1 LKENTNSEKET
12 AMKKFLT
19 ITLIALV
26 LAAMPRPASAQLGS
40 GVVYD
45 PTNYHQG
52 LLRYAQLIAHLKQLQ
67 ATYMQIVNAYQLAQR
82 MSQGTPNM
90 QARYSATW
98 SPWRYASAQDNYGN
112 ATPWINGVN
121 SGDLS
126 SVLAG
131 FQKATSAL
139 SFYTPALLSA
149 MPAGEARR
157 IQSDIATIELIDG
170 AAQNAM
176 ATIGAIR
183 THALRTTNTIDNI
196 QNDSLS
202 ADPNLNTEV
211 AVLNKVNATNVLS
224 LQNAQDTN
232 KLLVAILEQQTIL
245 SKQLRDS
252 ATNITNADINR
263 RQNNIGLNQQLTGN
277 IGQSLSSYK
286 LP

>member
-1 LKENTNSEKET
+1 
-12 AMKKFLT
+12 MKKFLT

-45 PTNYHQG
+45 PTNYHQA

-82 MSQGTPNM
+82 MSQSAPNM
-90 QARYSATW
+90 QARYAATW

-183 THALRTTNTIDNI
+183 AHSLQTTSTIGNI

-252 ATNITNADINR
+252 ATNITNADIDR
-263 RQNNIGLNQQLTGN
+263 RQNTVGLNQQLTGS

>member
-1 LKENTNSEKET
+1 
-12 AMKKFLT
+12 MKKFLT
-19 ITLIALV
+19 IAMIVLI
-26 LAAMPRPASAQLGS
+26 LAAMPRPANAQLGS

-45 PTNYHQG
+45 PTNFHQA

-82 MSQGTPNM
+82 MSQSAPNM
-90 QARYSATW
+90 QARYAATW

-183 THALRTTNTIDNI
+183 THALQTTNTIGNI

-263 RQNNIGLNQQLTGN
+263 RQNNVGLNQQLTGS
-277 IGQSLSSYK
+277 IGQSLGSYK

>member
-1 LKENTNSEKET
+1 
-12 AMKKFLT
+12 MKKFLT
-19 ITLIALV
+19 ITMIALV

-45 PTNYHQG
+45 PTNYHQA

-82 MSQGTPNM
+82 MSQSAPNM
-90 QARYSATW
+90 QARYAATW

-183 THALRTTNTIDNI
+183 AHSLQTTNTIGNI

-252 ATNITNADINR
+252 ATNITNADIDR
-263 RQNNIGLNQQLTGN
+263 RQNSVGLNQQLTGS
-277 IGQSLSSYK
+277 IGQSLSSYR